1 MSGSESGSLD
11 SQSFSDNESESEAES
26 EPAPP
31 YTATHTGAFRRPMNA
46 APVGER
52 PVFEARKGIAA
63 LRVEARREIQALIEL
78 LLANDIQLLLTHR
91 PDGAASVNLK
101 LATIASLVKAVTVLE
116 HSEGRG

>member
-1 MSGSESGSLD
+1 MARGAA
-11 SQSFSDNESESEAES
+11 Q
-26 EPAPP
+26 
-31 YTATHTGAFRRPMNA
+31 TATHTGAFRRPMNA

-52 PVFEARKGIAA
+52 PVFEARKGISA

-116 HSEGRG
+116 HNEGRG